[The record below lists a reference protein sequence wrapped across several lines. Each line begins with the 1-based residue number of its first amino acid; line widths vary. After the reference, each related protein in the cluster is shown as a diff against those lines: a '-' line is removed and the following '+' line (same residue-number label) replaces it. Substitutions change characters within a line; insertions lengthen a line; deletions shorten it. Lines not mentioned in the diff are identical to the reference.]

1 VLFGAGGVGKGT
13 IARRLVAS
21 DPNLWLSRSWT
32 TRERRPGEEEDAYVF
47 VDRPTFEARVEAGGF
62 FEWAE
67 FLGNLYGT
75 PVADPEAGHD
85 VLLEIDLQGARTV
98 RHLRPEATLILLRAP
113 SPDVQ
118 EERLRAR
125 GDDDA
130 HIAQRLRTGADEEK
144 EGRVMADEV
153 VVNHDV
159 AQTTAEVAGIL
170 ERYRLAAL
178 RGAAPARGAAGT
190 AGAAPEPLT
199 DTAPD
204 DVTEGS

>member
-13 IARRLVAS
+13 IARQLVAS

-32 TRERRPGEEEDAYVF
+32 TRQRRPGEDEDAYVF
-47 VDRPTFEARVEAGGF
+47 VDRPTFEARVKAGQF

-75 PVADPEAGHD
+75 PVVEPEAGQD

-98 RHLRPEATLILLRAP
+98 RRLRPEATLILLKAP

-118 EERLRAR
+118 AERLRAR
-125 GDDDA
+125 GDNDA
-130 HIAQRLRTGADEEK
+130 HIAKRLLTGADEEK
-144 EGRVMADEV
+144 EGLVIADEV

-170 ERYRLAAL
+170 DRYRLAAL
-178 RGAAPARGAAGT
+178 RGAAPARGSPGT
-190 AGAAPEPLT
+190 AGASPEPIS

>member
-1 VLFGAGGVGKGT
+1 
-13 IARRLVAS
+13 
-21 DPNLWLSRSWT
+21 
-32 TRERRPGEEEDAYVF
+32 
-47 VDRPTFEARVEAGGF
+47 
-62 FEWAE
+62 
-67 FLGNLYGT
+67 
-75 PVADPEAGHD
+75 
-85 VLLEIDLQGARTV
+85 
-98 RHLRPEATLILLRAP
+98 
-113 SPDVQ
+113 
-118 EERLRAR
+118 
-125 GDDDA
+125 
-130 HIAQRLRTGADEEK
+130 
-144 EGRVMADEV
+144 

>member
-13 IARRLVAS
+13 IARQLVAS

-32 TRERRPGEEEDAYVF
+32 TRQRRPGEDEDAYVF
-47 VDRPTFEARVEAGGF
+47 VDRPTFEARVKAGQF

-75 PVADPEAGHD
+75 PVVEPEAGQD

-98 RHLRPEATLILLRAP
+98 RRLRPEATLILLKAP

-118 EERLRAR
+118 AERLRAR
-125 GDDDA
+125 GDN
-130 HIAQRLRTGADEEK
+130 
-144 EGRVMADEV
+144 EV

-170 ERYRLAAL
+170 DRYRLAAL
-178 RGAAPARGAAGT
+178 RGAAPARGSPGT
-190 AGAAPEPLT
+190 AGASPEPIS